1 MTNQLEA
8 RPPPCY
14 KLETSETLEQWWL
27 FEYLAKKQAEKARE
41 KFPEGLSKTIGLG
54 LIRIKK

>member
-1 MTNQLEA
+1 MAFYVGAELT
-8 RPPPCY
+8 RVSKPF
-14 KLETSETLEQWWL
+14 KS
-27 FEYLAKKQAEKARE
+27 KKQAEKARE